1 MKIFISFLSAV
12 ALLAGSLFIGG
23 CSSLDSSG
31 LTKAQ
36 KKEIRAQEDSL
47 RALVAA
53 KAVVDRQ
60 FIAIADQ
67 ITLRRGRTFNV
78 NSSLN
83 YVSLNGNDAVIQVA
97 STSGWPGFNGLGG
110 VTLKGT
116 ATDIRKSFDKKGNLS
131 MSMRVSGSG
140 LSGEVRLQM
149 PRGSDRAYVQVKGT
163 FSFNQLSMYCT
174 VEPYDGTGVVQGSS
188 L

>member
-1 MKIFISFLSAV
+1 
-12 ALLAGSLFIGG
+12 
-23 CSSLDSSG
+23 
-31 LTKAQ
+31 
-36 KKEIRAQEDSL
+36 
-47 RALVAA
+47 
-53 KAVVDRQ
+53 
-60 FIAIADQ
+60 
-67 ITLRRGRTFNV
+67 
-78 NSSLN
+78 
-83 YVSLNGNDAVIQVA
+83 
-97 STSGWPGFNGLGG
+97 
-110 VTLKGT
+110 
-116 ATDIRKSFDKKGNLS
+116 